1 MHQTRA
7 LLPSDVFRESG
18 LFASMLPPKLL
29 LRDQIL
35 PIRQS
40 GGGIVNTLQIS
51 IVAERPPAAG
61 AKIRE
66 PYDAAAVLAPIADL
80 SQEVFV
86 VIALNGANQP
96 IGDPRIVTMGLL
108 DSNQVHPREVFAPA
122 IVARASSIII
132 AHNHPSGT
140 LDASPEDIAITGR
153 LVRAGK
159 LLGIPV
165 LDHIILAQGGKHIS
179 MKARGGAIGST
190 PRSQNR
196 I

>member
-1 MHQTRA
+1 
-7 LLPSDVFRESG
+7 
-18 LFASMLPPKLL
+18 
-29 LRDQIL
+29 
-35 PIRQS
+35 
-40 GGGIVNTLQIS
+40 VNTLQIS

-61 AKIRE
+61 AKIRQA
-66 PYDAAAVLAPIADL
+66 YDAAAVLAPIADL

-165 LDHIILAQGGKHIS
+165 LDHIIMAQGGKHIS
-179 MKARGGAIGST
+179 MKARGEL
-190 PRSQNR
+190 
-196 I
+196 